1 MTPGKF
7 TTGGAQLMRR
17 FFTVSGS
24 LAVLVAHAIA
34 VWVSRSIVLAVALL
48 ALVLPASAHI
58 GSPDVFVDDHA
69 GPYRLFVTV
78 RVPQVIPGIA
88 EIEIRSESNDL
99 EQIRIAPMQLT
110 GPGSQF
116 PPVPDVA
123 QRSKTD
129 PQFFTGS
136 LWLMEFGSLQVRI
149 DADGARG
156 HGALSVPVP
165 ATAQRMLPMS
175 PFLQI
180 LLAGLALLLVSALIS
195 IVAAAVREGN
205 LEPGLAAT
213 PVTARRGRVSAV
225 VASFVIVGILL
236 IGGNW
241 WKSEASRYASHI
253 YAPPQM
259 QVTLDNASSGQGARL
274 FLREG
279 PATIASGNPRRDTE
293 RSDLDNLI
301 PDHNHLMHFF
311 MIRTPAMDSFWHLH
325 PEPAGLVA
333 GNAAGIGFAVNLPAV
348 PAGHYELYADVVLR
362 SGFPVTMVGQID
374 VPNLPGEPLTGSLT
388 GTLTGDDSGVV
399 AHPLDAAAA
408 NAATSALP
416 DGGQMIWERDS
427 PALRPP
433 LKMNVPLMF
442 HFRVM
447 DREGKPATDLEPYM
461 GMAAHA
467 EIVRSDGSVF
477 AHVHPSGSAAMAAM
491 EMARAA
497 APGNPQ
503 IGTPGEPSANA
514 MPATGMFPVGT
525 PPTGMSM
532 TGMPG
537 MTMSAAGT
545 TNEHVDPEISFPYG
559 FPKPGLYRI
568 FVQVKRAGKIETGVF
583 DATVE

>member
-1 MTPGKF
+1 MKMPMMFPLTKRPLSRL
-7 TTGGAQLMRR
+7 AQ
-17 FFTVSGS
+17 TVTRAIVPPITSVITS
-24 LAVLVAHAIA
+24 AIILTMALAA
-34 VWVSRSIVLAVALL
+34 LA
-48 ALVLPASAHI
+48 LPASAHI

-88 EIEIRSESNDL
+88 EIEVRSETNDVR
-99 EQIRIAPMQLT
+99 EIRIAPMQLT

-129 PQFFTGS
+129 PQFFTGN

-156 HGALSVPVP
+156 HGELSVPVP

-175 PFLQI
+175 RFLQV
-180 LLAGLALLLVSALIS
+180 LLGGLALVLIFALIS

-205 LEPGLAAT
+205 LGPGLAAT
-213 PVTARRGRVSAV
+213 PITSCRARIAAA
-225 VASFVIVGILL
+225 VASFVIIGILL

-253 YAPPQM
+253 YAPPELRA
-259 QVTLDNASSGQGARL
+259 TLENPSSGHGARL
-274 FLREG
+274 LLREG
-279 PATIASGNPRRDTE
+279 PARIASGNPRRDAE
-293 RSDLDNLI
+293 AGDLDNLL

-325 PEPAGLVA
+325 PEPTGA
-333 GNAAGIGFAVNLPAV
+333 GNAFVLNLPAV
-348 PAGHYELYADVVLR
+348 PAGHYELFADVVLR

-374 VPNLPGEPLTGSLT
+374 LPDLPVKP
-388 GTLTGDDSGVV
+388 LTGDDSGTV
-399 AHPLDAAAA
+399 AHPLRAPNSQPN
-408 NAATSALP
+408 NAMPAPSAFP
-416 DGGQMIWERDS
+416 DGGQMLWERDGQ
-427 PALRPP
+427 P
-433 LKMNVPLMF
+433 LKADVPLMF
-442 HFRVM
+442 HFRVV
-447 DREGKPATDLEPYM
+447 DREGKPASDLEPYM

-491 EMARAA
+491 EMART

-503 IGTPGEPSANA
+503 MESTGA
-514 MPATGMFPVGT
+514 PATSGISPMEMPGIQ
-525 PPTGMSM
+525 
-532 TGMPG
+532 MPG
-537 MTMSAAGT
+537 MQMPG
-545 TNEHVDPEISFPYG
+545 ERVDSEISFPYG

>member
-1 MTPGKF
+1 MK
-7 TTGGAQLMRR
+7 R
-17 FFTVSGS
+17 FLTVPISRS
-24 LAVLVAHAIA
+24 LAVPVARSIA
-34 VWVSRSIVLAVALL
+34 LSVSPSIVLAIALL
-48 ALVLPASAHI
+48 ALALPASAHI

-116 PPVPDVA
+116 PPVADVA

-129 PQFFTGS
+129 SQFFTGS

-156 HGALSVPVP
+156 PGELSVPVP

-175 PFLQI
+175 PFLEI

-205 LEPGLAAT
+205 LAPGLAAT

-259 QVTLDNASSGQGARL
+259 QVTLDDASNQHGARL

-333 GNAAGIGFAVNLPAV
+333 GNAAGNGAGNGFVVNLPAV

-374 VPNLPGEPLTGSLT
+374 VPHLPGEPLAGPVTGFLTGSLR
-388 GTLTGDDSGVV
+388 GPLTGDDSGVV

-408 NAATSALP
+408 NTATSALP

-427 PALRPP
+427 PALKAP

-442 HFRVM
+442 HFRVT

-497 APGNPQ
+497 ARGNPQ
-503 IGTPGEPSANA
+503 IGTPGEPSVNATSPMGMPAMAGMA
-514 MPATGMFPVGT
+514 MPAT
-525 PPTGMSM
+525 
-532 TGMPG
+532 
-537 MTMSAAGT
+537 GT